1 VNKLFLFI
9 ALLVLIGVNAGF
21 FLNLK
26 KLPDANYP
34 FILIAINVDL
44 LFLIIISAVIFRKLI
59 KVYLGKAKHRLRRKL
74 VNVLILYIFI
84 PLFLLNVF
92 SAFLIFQTTR
102 EFLSGRIRDLIREAE
117 LTYREL
123 QDYRIKDLYEKRE
136 ILKKLPED
144 KIRELPFVK
153 GVFKEKCNYDVKE
166 TEKVYYLC
174 LGDKYVLIGKDKFPE
189 SLERF
194 GGIALDLRSLTK
206 ARDIVT
212 GIYAFLMVSV
222 GLLTLLATVWLAML
236 FARYVSEPLE
246 ELTEKALEIAK
257 GNLNVDVKV
266 EKRGDEIEQ
275 LSSAFLVMKENL
287 KELYEKLK
295 QEKEAL
301 QRLLDALP
309 VGVLFRRADG
319 NVYTNKTFTQM
330 FGNVE
335 NIDDFLSEVKSL
347 KNIRIQEVEQNE
359 GRIYLFEDITPI
371 VLAERFKVWQE
382 SVKRIA
388 HEIKNPLTPIKL
400 NLGRILRQL
409 EKEEVDKE
417 KLREIVKVIYEEVE
431 RVNSL
436 INQFRSIGRERELKP
451 EKISLKKLIEEIS
464 RLYKSAGISVKVW
477 GDREVLA
484 DRELLKEV
492 FYNLINNSLEHGGK
506 KVFIEINSEKLLYR
520 DNGKGIS
527 EEEAKHIFEPFFS
540 KNPKGFGVGMSLV
553 KKIIEQHGW
562 DVRVYPS
569 EEGFSLEIDFK
580 SRN

>member
-1 VNKLFLFI
+1 MNKLLLFL
-9 ALLVLIGVNAGF
+9 ALIILIGVNIGF

-44 LFLIIISAVIFRKLI
+44 LFLLIISAVIFRKLI

-74 VNVLILYIFI
+74 VNVLIFYIFV
-84 PLFLLNVF
+84 PLFILNIF

-102 EFLSGRIRDLIREAE
+102 EFLSGKIRDLIREAE

-136 ILKKLPED
+136 ILKNLPEE
-144 KIRELPFVK
+144 KIKELDFVK
-153 GVFKEKCNYDVKE
+153 GVFKEACNYEIKE
-166 TEKVYYLC
+166 TKEVYYLC
-174 LGDKYVLIGKDKFPE
+174 LGDKYVLVEKDKFPE

-206 ARDIVT
+206 VRDIVT

-246 ELTEKALEIAK
+246 ELTEKALEISK
-257 GNLNVDVKV
+257 GNLNVDIKV
-266 EKRGDEIEQ
+266 EKRGDEIEE

-287 KELYEKLK
+287 RELYEKLK

-309 VGVLFRRADG
+309 VGVLFKKNNG
-319 NVYTNKTFTQM
+319 NVYTNKTFNQM
-330 FGNVE
+330 FGKVE
-335 NIDDFLSEVKSL
+335 NLENFLKEVKSI
-347 KNIRIQEVEQNE
+347 KNLRIQEVDQNE
-359 GRIYLFEDITPI
+359 GKIYIFEDITPI
-371 VLAERFKVWQE
+371 VLAERFKVWRE

-409 EKEEVDKE
+409 EKEEIDKD
-417 KLREIVKVIYEEVE
+417 KLREIVKAIYEEVE
-431 RVNSL
+431 RINNL

-451 EKISLKKLIEEIS
+451 ERISLKDLIQEVS
-464 RLYKSAGISVKVW
+464 KLYKNAGISIKVH
-477 GDREVLA
+477 GDKVLLA

-492 FYNLINNSLEHGGK
+492 FYNLINNSIEHGGK
-506 KVFIEINSEKLLYR
+506 EILIEINT
-520 DNGKGIS
+520 
-527 EEEAKHIFEPFFS
+527 
-540 KNPKGFGVGMSLV
+540 
-553 KKIIEQHGW
+553 
-562 DVRVYPS
+562 
-569 EEGFSLEIDFK
+569 
-580 SRN
+580 